1 MAVFLVDNKLDISYV
16 LLTHWHGVHTGYI
29 SDPVAYKLEL
39 ASRICKNAP
48 NPSQLPIEEGQIF
61 QVEGD
66 NVLSHGYTVE
76 EDLGSARIHAVC
88 AAWLTSTVPSDIPPT
103 ARRLQIFRRK
113 WCYWRHRELW
123 EKQVLEL
130 LIDNRNCNGGALAI
144 LTVKELVEALHGNS
158 LIRGLF
164 DFALKLFA
172 TQLLWND
179 LAAVQQAGSALWA
192 DQADTSLAGGLS
204 VITNP
209 DNYAML
215 CKGFFLS
222 RKRSLEDAE
231 ADNDNI
237 LAVIA
242 AGATNHS
249 AGAISNAHSHAG
261 AQAYNYR
268 QVMHSAGVDPL
279 DVSYVELHGSG
290 TQSGDAWSP
299 SPWSECSPHLPRAVD
314 RTLVST
320 SAP

>member
-1 MAVFLVDNKLDISYV
+1 MAVFLDDNKLDISYV
-16 LLTHWHGVHTGYI
+16 LLTHWHGDHNGYI

-61 QVEGD
+61 QVEGATVRAFFTPVHAVDHICFQLEEYNALFTGD

-123 EKQVLEL
+123 EKQVLEP

-172 TQLLWND
+172 TQLLWK
-179 LAAVQQAGSALWA
+179 LAEDRMAGFR
-192 DQADTSLAGGLS
+192 
-204 VITNP
+204 V
-209 DNYAML
+209 
-215 CKGFFLS
+215 
-222 RKRSLEDAE
+222 
-231 ADNDNI
+231 
-237 LAVIA
+237 
-242 AGATNHS
+242 
-249 AGAISNAHSHAG
+249 
-261 AQAYNYR
+261 
-268 QVMHSAGVDPL
+268 L
-279 DVSYVELHGSG
+279 DV
-290 TQSGDAWSP
+290 AN
-299 SPWSECSPHLPRAVD
+299 PR
-314 RTLVST
+314 RF
-320 SAP
+320 